1 MRLIVL
7 IGSVGA
13 GVETFDRT
21 PTWLLGLGME
31 GKLMGVLAGAIGEF
45 DLGLGLVSELLI
57 PSQ

>member
-21 PTWLLGLGME
+21 PTWLLGFGME

-45 DLGLGLVSELLI
+45 DFGLGLASEPFM